1 MNSCP
6 HSENVIDYLLGLL
19 SERENEEF
27 KQHLQK
33 CSVCQRELQLESAIE
48 NELALELQ
56 PGYIEEHV
64 HARLKLRQEQSLRFS
79 WLYAFRMGV
88 YGVTAM
94 VLALFLPPLI
104 LKFPFGQ
111 QIDVAT
117 YFNGLAALTARLLP
131 SIQFSFVV
139 VGLGSTFM
147 IASVL
152 YSLAYLRK

>member
-6 HSENVIDYLLGLL
+6 YSEKVIDYLLGLL
-19 SERENEEF
+19 SEQENEEF
-27 KQHLQK
+27 KAHAQR
-33 CSVCQRELQLESAIE
+33 CAVCQQELHLESAIE
-48 NELALELQ
+48 NELASELQ

-64 HARLKLRQEQSLRFS
+64 HARLKLRQAQSFRFS

-88 YGVTAM
+88 YGVTAVM
-94 VLALFLPPLI
+94 LALVLRPII
-104 LKFPFGQ
+104 LRFPFGQ
-111 QIDVAT
+111 QIDVST
-117 YFNGLAALTARLLP
+117 YFNDLAALASRLLP

-139 VGLGSTFM
+139 IALGSTFM

>member
-1 MNSCP
+1 MAPEKTASAP
-6 HSENVIDYLLGLL
+6 IDDLAVSDIAKFGAPQSGIIGTVKYWLVVRRRL
-19 SERENEEF
+19 
-27 KQHLQK
+27 K
-33 CSVCQRELQLESAIE
+33 
-48 NELALELQ
+48 ELALELQ

-64 HARLKLRQEQSLRFS
+64 HARLKLRQTQSLRFS

-94 VLALFLPPLI
+94 VLALFLPPII

-111 QIDVAT
+111 QIDFAA

-131 SIQFSFVV
+131 SIQFSFLV

-152 YSLAYLRK
+152 YSLAFLRK